1 MGTPCRIH
9 VDSTSRSHR
18 YVEDQILTNFHVI
31 CTYFFDLIS
40 MIEKCASFPRTFFDV
55 ILLVEKSILFPR
67 TFIGVISLFEKSTL
81 FPHTFFRCNLSGRN
95 IHVVFTYFFLRN
107 FDGQKNDIVFGKLQA
122 NENIRG
128 GFYCVCNFKQLT
140 FARMFSLNFS
150 SISPSSIGIWVSWP
164 PPLQKEMLQVSFLG
178 IYRTN
183 TVPNN
188 FWGGATLLLSNSC
201 KKV

>member
-1 MGTPCRIH
+1 MGTPCWIH
-9 VDSTSRSHR
+9 VDSTSISRG
-18 YVEDQILTNFHVI
+18 YVEDQILTNFHVV

-40 MIEKCASFPRTFFDV
+40 MIEKCTSFPRTFFDV

-95 IHVVFTYFFLRN
+95 IHVLFTNFFLRN

-140 FARMFSLNFS
+140 FARLFSLNFS
-150 SISPSSIGIWVSWP
+150 SKSPWCSPV
-164 PPLQKEMLQVSFLG
+164 PLKFESYNL
-178 IYRTN
+178 RH
-183 TVPNN
+183 
-188 FWGGATLLLSNSC
+188 C
-201 KKV
+201 KKNYCNLDFLKFIEQLLYQIILGRYIVMKSLL